1 MQRNESGRYRL
12 GRLLEGIR
20 RRHLEESSVTLMID
34 RVNNERTERQLQA
47 IERDRRASALK
58 QGKSEAGIQR
68 IVSRVAARSVIAKV
82 INREG

>member
-34 RVNNERTERQLQA
+34 RVNDERTERQLQS
-47 IERDRRASALK
+47 IERDRRAGALK

-68 IVSRVAARSVIAKV
+68 IVTRVAARSVISKV